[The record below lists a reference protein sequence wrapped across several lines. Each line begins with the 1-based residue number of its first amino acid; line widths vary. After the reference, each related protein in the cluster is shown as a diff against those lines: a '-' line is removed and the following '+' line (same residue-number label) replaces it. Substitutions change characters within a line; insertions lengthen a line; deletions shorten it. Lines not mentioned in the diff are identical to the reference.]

1 MAASK
6 KRRYQARETGTSRGA
21 IRRVLKNLRS
31 RRILIK
37 YIVNFPL
44 APPSHSSPRK
54 VDLPVDQKPA
64 GLCGEKKG
72 SLLRS
77 EVNGDVNLPIP
88 PTPNAVA
95 GGCRS
100 SAPSKPVAGGCRS
113 SAKGHATKDKAELQ
127 QAPATPATPPQRQ
140 NPLCASVPPHL
151 CVEKEARHA

>member
-1 MAASK
+1 MGSNK
-6 KRRYQARETGTSRGA
+6 QPVKTKPGRSSRGA
-21 IRRVLKNLRS
+21 LRRVLKNLRS

-88 PTPNAVA
+88 TP
-95 GGCRS
+95 
-100 SAPSKPVAGGCRS
+100 PPQKPIREIRVIREQI
-113 SAKGHATKDKAELQ
+113 KN
-127 QAPATPATPPQRQ
+127 ATPPPPQ
-140 NPLCASVPPHL
+140 NPLCASVSPRL
-151 CVEKEARHA
+151 CVKKEDHHA